1 MFCGKWN
8 GIGSGLP
15 VDGIAEKSSAMIQ
28 TEGWKKEI
36 EKWKG
41 RSCYESREFVKEA
54 HTNRF

>member
-36 EKWKG
+36 EKWKVVN
-41 RSCYESREFVKEA
+41 S
-54 HTNRF
+54 